1 MPILDQVITN
11 VYNAINAGSYFRS
24 TTEMQ
29 SAISLAN
36 TQLYQ
41 KFRGNMAQ
49 YQKNSPKAVL
59 NFGETTITLDSLAEL
74 FFLCYFTNPPL
85 IIYRNGYVVD
95 LVENINVE
103 YDSNTILYGAKIL
116 PSNQFI
122 TMANNQVVTFEK
134 KFPLCRFLQ
143 MEESTQGVPPVLARY
158 LKYEILP
165 SNWTLVEAAVY
176 VLPKEPVFTLT
187 DTGGPIPQIS
197 IIEDLVWTPEKIP
210 ALVML
215 TIQNLGFTLQ
225 NGVLIQGSASQL
237 QQQL

>member
-49 YQKNSPKAVL
+49 HQKNSPKAVL

-74 FFLCYFTNPPL
+74 YRVYFNNTNPL
-85 IIYRNGYVVD
+85 AIT
-95 LVENINVE
+95 
-103 YDSNTILYGAKIL
+103 SND
-116 PSNQFI
+116 
-122 TMANNQVVTFEK
+122 NQVVDIVESIELQYAFNGPFYSAQIVPDNQYNTMNQNKVIPPAEE
-134 KFPLCRFLQ
+134 FPRGRLFSLL
-143 MEESTQGVPPVLARY
+143 T
-158 LKYEILP
+158 YEIVPNNYINAMSRVL
-165 SNWTLVEAAVY
+165 
-176 VLPKEPVFTLT
+176 VLPREPVFTLA
-187 DTGGPIPQIS
+187 DSGGPIPTITINQ
-197 IIEDLVWTPEKIP
+197 DVMWTQEKIP

-225 NGVLIQGSASQL
+225 NGVLIQGAASLNAQSL
-237 QQQL
+237 

>member
-74 FFLCYFTNPPL
+74 YRVYFNNTNPL
-85 IIYRNGYVVD
+85 AIT
-95 LVENINVE
+95 
-103 YDSNTILYGAKIL
+103 SND
-116 PSNQFI
+116 
-122 TMANNQVVTFEK
+122 NQVVDIVESIELQYAFNGPFYSAQIVPDNQYNTMNQNKVIPPAEE
-134 KFPLCRFLQ
+134 FPRGRLFSLL
-143 MEESTQGVPPVLARY
+143 T
-158 LKYEILP
+158 YEIIPNNYINAMSRVL
-165 SNWTLVEAAVY
+165 

-187 DTGGPIPQIS
+187 DTGGPIPTITVQQ
-197 IIEDLVWTPEKIP
+197 DFVWTEEKIP

-225 NGVLIQGSASQL
+225 NGVLIQGAASLNAQSL
-237 QQQL
+237 

>member
-49 YQKNSPKAVL
+49 YQKNSPKAIL

-74 FFLCYFTNPPL
+74 YRTYLLAIADPL
-85 IIYRNGYVVD
+85 IVVSTD
-95 LVENINVE
+95 
-103 YDSNTILYGAKIL
+103 
-116 PSNQFI
+116 
-122 TMANNQVVTFEK
+122 NQVVDIAQSIELQVTRNGPFYSVQIVPDNQYNAINQNKVIPPTIE
-134 KFPLCRFLQ
+134 FPRGRLYSFL
-143 MEESTQGVPPVLARY
+143 T
-158 LKYEILP
+158 YEIVP
-165 SNWTLVEAAVY
+165 SINNYIVAVARTI
-176 VLPKEPVFTLT
+176 VLPKEPVFTLI
-187 DTGGPIPQIS
+187 DTGGPIPQIN
-197 IIEDLVWTPEKIP
+197 ITQDLVWTQEKIP

-225 NGVLIQGSASQL
+225 NGVLIQGAASLNAQSL
-237 QQQL
+237 

>member
-49 YQKNSPKAVL
+49 HQKNSPKAIL

-74 FFLCYFTNPPL
+74 YRVYFNNANPL
-85 IIYRNGYVVD
+85 AIT
-95 LVENINVE
+95 
-103 YDSNTILYGAKIL
+103 SND
-116 PSNQFI
+116 
-122 TMANNQVVTFEK
+122 NQVVDIVESIELQYALNGPFYSAQIVPDNQYNTMNQNKVIPPAEE
-134 KFPLCRFLQ
+134 FPRGRLFSLL
-143 MEESTQGVPPVLARY
+143 T
-158 LKYEILP
+158 YEIVPNTYINAMSRVL
-165 SNWTLVEAAVY
+165 
-176 VLPKEPVFTLT
+176 VLPREPIFTLT
-187 DTGGPIPQIS
+187 DSGGPIPQIGVQQ
-197 IIEDLVWTPEKIP
+197 DVMWTQEKIP

-225 NGVLIQGSASQL
+225 NGVLIQGAASLNAQSL
-237 QQQL
+237 